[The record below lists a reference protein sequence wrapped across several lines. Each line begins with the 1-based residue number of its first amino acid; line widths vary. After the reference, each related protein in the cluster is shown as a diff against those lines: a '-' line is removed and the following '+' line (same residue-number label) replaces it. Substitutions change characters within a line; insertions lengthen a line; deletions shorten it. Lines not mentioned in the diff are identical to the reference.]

1 MAVRAVLLGAG
12 LYGLIFSAAATTGTE
27 TCLQQPNRTTPC
39 PHQLYRLMHL
49 PDQPTAGVR
58 CICVTDFQPFLQ
70 QPGSEVAQIRQRMD
84 RRQLEAQLGMELE
97 PILRILRRE
106 D

>member
-1 MAVRAVLLGAG
+1 MSVRSVLLGTT
-12 LYGLIFSAAATTGTE
+12 LSGLIFSATATTNTD
-27 TCLQQPNRTTPC
+27 TCLQQPNRTLPC
-39 PHQLYRLMHL
+39 PHQLYRLMQL
-49 PDQPTAGVR
+49 PDQPEATVR

-70 QPGSEVAQIRQRMD
+70 QPESEVAQIRQRMD